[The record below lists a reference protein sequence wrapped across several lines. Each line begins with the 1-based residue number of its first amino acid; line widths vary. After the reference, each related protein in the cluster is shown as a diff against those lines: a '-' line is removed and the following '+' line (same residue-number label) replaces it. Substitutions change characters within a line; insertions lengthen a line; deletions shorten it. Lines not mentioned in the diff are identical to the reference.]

1 MVETSS
7 AHVPQRFALA
17 VAYANV
23 CRSQLNYDDYASRS
37 VAAGNA
43 VLAGIAA
50 ADVLCI
56 AHLGVRSAST
66 NHSDAVALLKRID
79 PEAARDLAILIR
91 DKTQAH
97 YGISPVDKDSLT
109 RMVRSMERL
118 IERANNARTKIK
130 PR

>member
-1 MVETSS
+1 M
-7 AHVPQRFALA
+7 
-17 VAYANV
+17 ND
-23 CRSQLNYDDYASRS
+23 NGASRS

-56 AHLGVRSAST
+56 IHLGVRSVST
-66 NHSDAVALLKRID
+66 THTDAVALLKGFN
-79 PEAARDLAILIR
+79 PEAARDLMVLVR
-91 DKTQAH
+91 DKAQAH
-97 YGISPVDKDSLT
+97 YGMTALDKETLT

-118 IERANNARTKIK
+118 LEQASEAAAKVN